1 MTIKEVEQLLEVPR
15 ATIRFYEKENL
26 IKPVRE
32 SNGYRDYSE
41 YDVGRLKQ
49 IILLRKI
56 GFSVT
61 DIEDVLDEART
72 LDEVLEENLVRLGK
86 QIEELNGAVLLSK
99 RLKSDDVDI
108 ASFDVDKYWNVLEDA
123 ERRGNKFMD
132 IARDI
137 ADTEK
142 KTVFSYMGWTD
153 MNGNLYD
160 FPKSVIKFIG
170 LIFILGIACCFIRG
184 EWTLV
189 NFMSEVTIVAA
200 IILVESIIRIPLLF
214 FGNRRK
220 DKE

>member
-15 ATIRFYEKENL
+15 ATIRFYEKENH

-99 RLKSDDVDI
+99 RLKS
-108 ASFDVDKYWNVLEDA
+108 
-123 ERRGNKFMD
+123 
-132 IARDI
+132 
-137 ADTEK
+137 
-142 KTVFSYMGWTD
+142 
-153 MNGNLYD
+153 
-160 FPKSVIKFIG
+160 VIKFIG

-189 NFMSEVTIVAA
+189 NFMSGVTIVAA
-200 IILVESIIRIPLLF
+200 IILVESIIRIPLHF

>member
-72 LDEVLEENLVRLGK
+72 LDEVLEENLV
-86 QIEELNGAVLLSK
+86 
-99 RLKSDDVDI
+99 
-108 ASFDVDKYWNVLEDA
+108 
-123 ERRGNKFMD
+123 
-132 IARDI
+132 
-137 ADTEK
+137 
-142 KTVFSYMGWTD
+142 
-153 MNGNLYD
+153 
-160 FPKSVIKFIG
+160 
-170 LIFILGIACCFIRG
+170 
-184 EWTLV
+184 
-189 NFMSEVTIVAA
+189 NFMSGVTIVAA
-200 IILVESIIRIPLLF
+200 IILAESIIRIPLHF

>member
-1 MTIKEVEQLLEVPR
+1 M
-15 ATIRFYEKENL
+15 
-26 IKPVRE
+26 
-32 SNGYRDYSE
+32 
-41 YDVGRLKQ
+41 
-49 IILLRKI
+49 
-56 GFSVT
+56 
-61 DIEDVLDEART
+61 
-72 LDEVLEENLVRLGK
+72 
-86 QIEELNGAVLLSK
+86 
-99 RLKSDDVDI
+99 DI

-189 NFMSEVTIVAA
+189 NFMSGVTIVAA

>member
-99 RLKSDDVDI
+99 RLKS
-108 ASFDVDKYWNVLEDA
+108 
-123 ERRGNKFMD
+123 
-132 IARDI
+132 
-137 ADTEK
+137 
-142 KTVFSYMGWTD
+142 
-153 MNGNLYD
+153 
-160 FPKSVIKFIG
+160 VIKFIG

-189 NFMSEVTIVAA
+189 NFMSGVTIVAA
-200 IILVESIIRIPLLF
+200 IILAESIIRIPLHF

>member
-1 MTIKEVEQLLEVPR
+1 MQQKKSHVFFKKVVDR
-15 ATIRFYEKENL
+15 
-26 IKPVRE
+26 
-32 SNGYRDYSE
+32 
-41 YDVGRLKQ
+41 
-49 IILLRKI
+49 
-56 GFSVT
+56 
-61 DIEDVLDEART
+61 
-72 LDEVLEENLVRLGK
+72 
-86 QIEELNGAVLLSK
+86 K

-170 LIFILGIACCFIRG
+170 LIFILGIACCFMMYQRENSFRHSRWGMNRWPSAFRFAVSSCSFIFSFVVIRA
-184 EWTLV
+184 LA
-189 NFMSEVTIVAA
+189 FYI
-200 IILVESIIRIPLLF
+200 F
-214 FGNRRK
+214 FHC
-220 DKE
+220 